1 MISWLGEVI
10 IPFTLVALVLLLTRR
25 YLSSFYSPQMG
36 YATWLLLPASLIV
49 PFIEMPNWFA
59 IVSEGQSVQR
69 YLAVYTAQPSSTGV
83 ELPLLT
89 IWLAGVLSLLGF
101 WSFQHLTLIK
111 SKPNWQLVTND
122 LLHHV
127 VLANSALKVY
137 RTQQNYSPALVGIVK
152 PKLLIPKHFEQLYSK
167 EQQQLILEHE
177 LCHFNRNDM
186 VWNTIGLLIV
196 ALMWF
201 HPLAWLAYSRFRRD
215 QEISCDQTV
224 LARKHTTCRINYS
237 KALLVAAQASPPL
250 GFAQLSFKEYGDK
263 NVMFERINMIKQGY
277 QQSKLAS
284 AAVLLGALSVM
295 SAISYAGDGYS
306 GYSTN
311 DTHKSSKKMSNLAD
325 HIKPTVRIEPKYPIQ
340 AARDS
345 VEGSVVLKFDITP
358 SGSVSNISIVK
369 AIPENVFNKVATTAL
384 AQWQY
389 ETSASGSN
397 NNLVQLDF
405 MLDDNSTFNFANL
418 TEQITVS
425 N

>member
-10 IPFTLVALVLLLTRR
+10 IPFTLVAAVLLLTRR
-25 YLSSFYSPQMG
+25 YLSNFYSPHMG

-49 PFIEMPNWFA
+49 PFIELPNWFA
-59 IVSEGQSVQR
+59 VVSEGQSVQR
-69 YLAVYTAQPSSTGV
+69 YLAVYNAQPSSAGV

-101 WSFQHLTLIK
+101 WSFQHLKLIK
-111 SKPNWQLVTND
+111 AYANWQPVTHE
-122 LLHHV
+122 LLQHE
-127 VLANSALKVY
+127 VLANSGLKAY
-137 RTQQNYSPALVGIVK
+137 RTQQNSSPALVGIVK
-152 PKLLIPKHFEQLYSK
+152 PKLVIPKHFEQLYSK

-186 VWNTIGLLIV
+186 VWNAIGLLIV

-201 HPLAWLAYSRFRRD
+201 HPLAWLAYSCFRRD

-284 AAVLLGALSVM
+284 VAVLAGALSIM

-306 GYSTN
+306 TS

-340 AARDS
+340 AARDR
-345 VEGSVVLKFDITP
+345 VEGSVVLKFNITP
-358 SGSVSNISIVK
+358 SGSVSNISVVK

-389 ETSASGSN
+389 ETSTSGST

-405 MLDDNSTFNFANL
+405 MMDDNSNFNFANL
-418 TEQITVS
+418 TEQITV
-425 N
+425 NK